1 MARRSGLG
9 RGLGALIPTEIVH
22 AAHSPLREVPI
33 SSIRPNQYQ
42 PRKQFDEEALS
53 SLVDSIKAVGL
64 LQPVLVREVDDGQY
78 ELIAGE
84 RRWRAARRV
93 GMQTIPAL
101 VQVASDVSS
110 LEQALVENL
119 HREDLNAL
127 DEAAAYQQLIEDFNL
142 THDDVAKRVGR
153 SRVAVTNALRLF
165 QLPPAV
171 QRLVRDQKLT
181 AGHARA
187 LLGTPDRELQ
197 EQLAAEAVQG
207 GLSVRALEEL
217 VRVGTNGAPEPEA
230 GAATA
235 AGTVADAATD
245 APAGAAPRPP
255 GLRPPGVLELEELLA
270 THLNTRVKVE
280 MRAKRGRVLVEF
292 ATLEDLERIY
302 RVMIGEHPY

>member
-1 MARRSGLG
+1 
-9 RGLGALIPTEIVH
+9 
-22 AAHSPLREVPI
+22 
-33 SSIRPNQYQ
+33 
-42 PRKQFDEEALS
+42 
-53 SLVDSIKAVGL
+53 
-64 LQPVLVREVDDGQY
+64 
-78 ELIAGE
+78 
-84 RRWRAARRV
+84 
-93 GMQTIPAL
+93 MQTIPAL

-127 DEAAAYQQLIEDFNL
+127 DEAAAYQQLIEDFDL
-142 THDDVAKRVGR
+142 THDDVAQRVGR